1 MGNKNIVIIDYGI
14 GNVKSMYNAII
25 KIGFN
30 PVLTSERKIILN
42 ADFVILPG
50 VGAFGKG
57 MQNLKENGLDDILID
72 FIKKGKPFLGV
83 CLGMQLLFEESEE
96 FGKTVGLGL
105 IKGKV
110 LKLPKHA
117 EEKLPHVSWN
127 QLIKPTLTKWD
138 NSILNNI
145 NNNNLFYFVHSFV
158 ASPFSEIDILA
169 RTNYA
174 GIDFCSAVNHENIY
188 GTQFHPEKSGPNGLK
203 ILSNFLNILK

>member
-14 GNVKSMYNAII
+14 GNVKSMCNAII

-83 CLGMQLLFEESEE
+83 CLGMQLLFDESEE
-96 FGKTVGLGL
+96 FGKTVGLGI

-110 LKLPKHA
+110 LKLPKHD

-127 QLIKPTLTKWD
+127 QLKKTSIKKWD

-158 ASPFSEIDILA
+158 ASPLSDIDVLA

-203 ILSNFLNILK
+203 ILSNFLNIIK